1 MKLCLSTGWR
11 RKKLLLKI
19 AEIIKKT
26 AGYHEYEKGVLIR
39 GARQ

>member
-1 MKLCLSTGWR
+1 ME
-11 RKKLLLKI
+11 KKKIMPEI

-39 GARQ
+39 ELVNKLAT